1 MNAVTGKPDRAADTF
16 SRYLELALYRSSAE
30 LRVEA
35 SRNYIGILWWIA
47 EPLLY
52 LATFYLVFA
61 VGFRAGGA
69 DFVPFLLCGLVP
81 WKWFGSTVTTGANAI
96 VSNQAL
102 VQQVYLPKTLLVVTV
117 LLANFWKYLIILSLL
132 LVFLLLYGYPMTTMW
147 LALPVLMLLQGF
159 LIFGFASIGAALLPF
174 IPDLRLIIDNGMLIL
189 FFSAGVFFDVSTR
202 SEQAQAIL
210 AFNPMVHMI
219 SAYRDVLMH
228 GVQPAWGALG
238 VLLLVAAGASVLGVY
253 LLRRYERVF
262 PRVL

>member
-1 MNAVTGKPDRAADTF
+1 MSAVSGKPARDAGTWR
-16 SRYLELALYRSSAE
+16 RYLELALYRSSAE

-35 SRNYIGILWWIA
+35 SRNYIGILWWVA

-61 VGFRAGGA
+61 VGFRAGGT

-81 WKWFGSTVTTGANAI
+81 WKWFGSTVVTGANAI

-102 VQQVYLPKTLLVVTV
+102 VQQVYLPKSLLVATV
-117 LLANFWKYLIILSLL
+117 LLANFWKYLIILALL
-132 LVFLLLYGYPMTTMW
+132 LVFLLLYGYPVTPMW
-147 LALPVLMLLQGF
+147 LALPVLILLQGL
-159 LIFGFASIGAALLPF
+159 LIFGCASIGAALLPF
-174 IPDLRLIIDNGMLIL
+174 VPDLRLIIDNGMLIL
-189 FFSAGVFFDVSTR
+189 FFSAGVFFDVSSR

-219 SAYRDVLMH
+219 NAYRDVLMH
-228 GVQPAWGALG
+228 GEPPAWGALG
-238 VLLLVAAGASVLGVY
+238 VLLMVAVLAMLLGLY
-253 LLRRYERVF
+253 LLRRYDRVF